1 MNPVMRTSALLAAGA
16 ALLLNAGC
24 SGDTVRRTS
33 FETLQNL
40 RAQQCSRDLSGHC
53 PPREDYE
60 EYRRK
65 RAAALQG
72 DRATEPTPLP

>member
-1 MNPVMRTSALLAAGA
+1 MNPAMRTLALLAVAA

-33 FETLQNL
+33 FEALQNL

-65 RAAALQG
+65 RAAALQNDG
-72 DRATEPTPLP
+72 ATNPTPSP